1 MSTSSSSTNAPGL
14 PAEEVLWQ
22 GTPSQWQNFWWWISC
37 LLVVPIPIALWKA
50 IVLKNT
56 EITLTNQRLKVR
68 SGVFSKAIEEVELY
82 RVKDW
87 ALKEPFIQ
95 RILGRGTIQMETSD
109 RTAPQVEL
117 SWVEKA
123 HEVGDKLRHAVE
135 AARDRKRVREVDA
148 VDEAGGS
155 VA

>member
-1 MSTSSSSTNAPGL
+1 M
-14 PAEEVLWQ
+14 LWQ
-22 GTPSQWQNFWWWISC
+22 GAPSQWQNFWWWVSC
-37 LLVVPIPIALWKA
+37 LLVVPIPIAIWKA

-56 EITLTNQRLKVR
+56 EITLTNQRLKIR
-68 SGVFSKAIEEVELY
+68 TGVFSKEIEEVELY

-109 RTAPQVEL
+109 RTAPQVSL
-117 SWVEKA
+117 AWVEQA
-123 HEVGDKLRHAVE
+123 SALGDKLRQAVE
-135 AARDRKRVREVDA
+135 IARDRKRVREIDA
-148 VDEAGGS
+148 VDDSGG